1 MILTPIFGEGPL
13 LAQSGHSKHRLRPVR
28 DVLRD
33 RNDLKVLTG
42 CADFIPNSLAH
53 QKPCHWGYEGN
64 RTGLRVRFVL
74 SHDTIFLYAPIVAP
88 EGHRATK
95 GNSVS

>member
-1 MILTPIFGEGPL
+1 MIVNEKPL

-42 CADFIPNSLAH
+42 
-53 QKPCHWGYEGN
+53 
-64 RTGLRVRFVL
+64 
-74 SHDTIFLYAPIVAP
+74 
-88 EGHRATK
+88 
-95 GNSVS
+95 